1 MKWLH
6 GIFRLVMPSLLLAAC
21 AGGTALPTPE
31 PAEGNPPATETA
43 PVDEAPPTAA
53 PTASDY
59 GDDDGYGS
67 GGDASP
73 TAPPVVL
80 GNPTLEI
87 GVTSLGEILV
97 DADGLTLYILTSDSA
112 TQSTCGGGCAST
124 WPPLTVTG
132 ELLAGAGLDATLVGT
147 ISRSDGSTQVTYAGH
162 PLYRYA
168 PDDVPGDV
176 RGQGRSGVWFALSPA
191 GEIIP

>member
-1 MKWLH
+1 MKWRY
-6 GIFRLVMPSLLLAAC
+6 GNFRLAMLGILLAAC
-21 AGGTALPTPE
+21 AGGTPSPTPE
-31 PAEGNPPATETA
+31 PAEGNPPATET
-43 PVDEAPPTAA
+43 PSEGEAPPTAA

-59 GDDDGYGS
+59 GDDYGYGS

-97 DADGLTLYILTSDSA
+97 DDDGLTLYILTSDSA
-112 TQSTCGGGCAST
+112 TESTCGGGCASS

-132 ELLAGAGLDATLVGT
+132 EVLAGAGLDTTLVGT
-147 ISRSDGSTQVTYAGH
+147 ILRSDGSTQVTYAGH

-176 RGQGRSGVWFALSPA
+176 KGQGRSGAWFALSPA